1 MTGPLDPIASAA
13 ALGFI
18 LGLQHASDA
27 DHLVAVA
34 TILSRERRFVTGAL
48 IGTIWGLGHA
58 VTLTVAGVI
67 VISLDVRVPS
77 RFSSAAE
84 LAVAATIVA
93 LGVVRLRDA
102 LRGVGTS
109 PSAHLL
115 ADHDHGGREAF
126 HSHAHAHGRAVHAH
140 PHVHPSRRLL
150 AALQGAR
157 TWAAGRAAMVGAVHG
172 LAGTAAVS
180 LLVLSTIT
188 SPLGGIAYLAVF
200 ALGTMIGMT
209 ALTAMLAWPVS
220 LALRLRRAHRILA
233 LSSGLGAIAFGVF
246 YAWHI

>member
-1 MTGPLDPIASAA
+1 MPLDPVASAA
-13 ALGFI
+13 VLGFL

-58 VTLTVAGVI
+58 VTLTIAGII
-67 VISLDVRVPS
+67 VISFNVRVPAQ
-77 RFSSAAE
+77 FSHVTE
-84 LAVAATIVA
+84 LVVAAMIVA
-93 LGVVRLRDA
+93 LGVLRLRDA
-102 LRGVGTS
+102 LRGVGT
-109 PSAHLL
+109 PPAAHLL
-115 ADHDHGGREAF
+115 ADHDHGSGEAF
-126 HSHAHAHGRAVHAH
+126 HSHAHAHGPAVHAH

-150 AALQGAR
+150 DALQGVR
-157 TWAAGRAAMVGAVHG
+157 TWAAARAAVVGAVHG
-172 LAGTAAVS
+172 LAGTAAVT

-188 SPLGGIAYLAVF
+188 SPLAGVAYLAVF

-209 ALTAMLAWPVS
+209 VLTAVLAWPVS

-233 LSSGLGAIAFGVF
+233 FTSGLGAIAFGVF